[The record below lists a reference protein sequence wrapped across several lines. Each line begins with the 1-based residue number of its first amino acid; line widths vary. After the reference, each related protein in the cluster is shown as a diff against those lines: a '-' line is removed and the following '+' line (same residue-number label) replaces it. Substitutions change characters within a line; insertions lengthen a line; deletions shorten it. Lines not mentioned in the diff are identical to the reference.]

1 MTTTLNAC
9 ILIKTKPLQTEDI
22 LSRTKKLR
30 GVRKL
35 FVAYGRFDLVVFAE
49 ANGYPEL
56 KELTGT
62 VNSIPGV
69 RSTETLVEA

>member
-1 MTTTLNAC
+1 MTLNAC
-9 ILIKTKPLQTEDI
+9 ILIKTKTLQTADV
-22 LSRTKKLR
+22 LARSGKLK
-30 GVRKL
+30 GIRKV

-49 ANGYPEL
+49 ADDYPAL
-56 KELTGT
+56 RKLTGT